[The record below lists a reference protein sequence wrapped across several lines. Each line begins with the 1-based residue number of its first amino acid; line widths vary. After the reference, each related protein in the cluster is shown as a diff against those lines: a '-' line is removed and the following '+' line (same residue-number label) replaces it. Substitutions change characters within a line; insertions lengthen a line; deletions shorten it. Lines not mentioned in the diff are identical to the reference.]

1 MWTWISDQLL
11 KMVWLNDLMGKL
23 IERFGLS
30 LDSKIGASL
39 QFFLFDTIKI
49 FILLTILIFVMGYV
63 QTFFHLKEPRY
74 CWVD

>member
-30 LDSKIGASL
+30 LDML
-39 QFFLFDTIKI
+39 HF
-49 FILLTILIFVMGYV
+49 
-63 QTFFHLKEPRY
+63 
-74 CWVD
+74 

>member
-23 IERFGLS
+23 IERFGLL